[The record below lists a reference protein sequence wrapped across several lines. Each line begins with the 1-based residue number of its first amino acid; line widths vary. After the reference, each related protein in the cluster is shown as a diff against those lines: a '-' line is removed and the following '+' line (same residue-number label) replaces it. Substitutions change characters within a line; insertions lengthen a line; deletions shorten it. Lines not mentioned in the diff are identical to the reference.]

1 MTLMNMFKQLLL
13 TFILT
18 LAPAQASADYLE
30 DIGRNLIFCGE
41 PVPLNQPEVFK
52 AVDQNL
58 ILLTE
63 SRSRIWL
70 TLRRLSRFLPVIERE
85 LAKARVPDDLKY
97 IPLVITNLAPD
108 YNNVGRG
115 LWRLRESEARLLG
128 LKVDETIDERLDP
141 VTATAAAARRLS
153 DLKNIYGSWTTA
165 MAAHL
170 ISELSVQKSVAEA
183 DGEKNYYQLYFPEG
197 QEQLPSTVLAGK
209 IIFSD
214 LAAFGYNPDPTHAWP
229 PLTDHRETLKTATT
243 IRDLATQFGQDY
255 KTFRDMNPHLL
266 SPSVPAGVTINIP

>member
-1 MTLMNMFKQLLL
+1 MNIFKQLLL

-18 LAPAQASADYLE
+18 FTPAPASAGYLE
-30 DIGRNLIFCGE
+30 DIGRNLNFCGE

-58 ILLTE
+58 ILLAE
-63 SRSRIWL
+63 ARSRIWL
-70 TLRRLSRFLPVIERE
+70 TLRRSSRFLPVIERE
-85 LAKARVPDDLKY
+85 LAKAKVPNDLKY
-97 IPLVITNLAPD
+97 IPLAITNLAPD

-115 LWRLRESEARLLG
+115 LWRLRESEAKLLG

-141 VTATAAAARRLS
+141 VTATVAAARRLS

-183 DGEKNYYQLYFPEG
+183 DGEKNYYQLYFSEG
-197 QEQLPSTVLAGK
+197 QEQLPSTVLASK

-214 LAAFGYNPDPTHAWP
+214 LAAFGYNPNPAQAWP
-229 PLTDHRETLKTATT
+229 PLTNHRETLETATT
-243 IRDLATQFGQDY
+243 IRALATQFGQDY

-266 SPSVPAGVTINIP
+266 SPTVPAGVTINIP